1 MWILG
6 KQRLFYIM
14 FQQALEFNRI
24 FEGLAGRNVTLP
36 MILSE
41 WHEVSRTTLRFVALW
56 QSLPEKLGEAHWNN
70 WLVDSS
76 QALQTLYKR

>member
-1 MWILG
+1 MWNFG
-6 KQRLFYIM
+6 KQLLFYLM
-14 FQQALEFNRI
+14 FRQALEFNRT
-24 FEGLAGRNVTLP
+24 FEGLAGRNVSLP

-41 WHEVSRTTLRFVALW
+41 WHKVYRTGLRFVALW
-56 QSLPEKLGEAHWNN
+56 QSLPEKLGEAYWNN